1 MVAARVVSPIAASG
15 AESDPAILL
24 QAYIDAGE
32 FAPAINLANAAT
44 EGAPAKH
51 DAILAAVSEAQ
62 AAAGDRRSALQS
74 ASQIS
79 DDRMLTDTLG
89 VVRTKPAKMAGQFG
103 GNQADFDSLIDLI
116 TSTIAAP
123 TWTDVGGQ
131 GSIMPF
137 PNGVYIDPQGVLRSQ
152 IKDDRTATLA
162 MLRNSSLQRL
172 ASSDVRKASALRKV
186 SLVQLERQVALRAA
200 QGLPPTEE
208 MQFLGGLQRIQY
220 VLVYPEQGDLVLAGP
235 AGDWQMDRDGRMVG
249 KESNRPLLSLD
260 DLVVILRH
268 CLLTKDARFGCSIAP
283 TQASLADVQEFVKE
297 SNKTPLKPGQR
308 DVWLRHLREK
318 LGKQD
323 IEVDGIDPRTRAGL
337 VMVEA
342 DYRMKLVGMGLE
354 EGVLGVPSY
363 LSMIRVPPGQPAP
376 PMDVLRWWFTLNYDA
391 VVATAEHDAFEL
403 RGQGVQV
410 LSENEMLTAAGQRV
424 HTGNSDDLNREF
436 AHNFTK
442 HFAELAVKYPIYADL
457 RNLCDMALASTL
469 LRNENIP
476 DKIRWHLLCFGDP
489 QRYQVP
495 LAAAP
500 NSVETVI
507 NHRVVNQ
514 STIIVGVSGGVQI
527 DPNSF
532 VKPSAIKTDD
542 YGRLKAERLGST
554 PKKEMGV
561 QPWWWD

>member
-1 MVAARVVSPIAASG
+1 
-15 AESDPAILL
+15 
-24 QAYIDAGE
+24 
-32 FAPAINLANAAT
+32 
-44 EGAPAKH
+44 
-51 DAILAAVSEAQ
+51 
-62 AAAGDRRSALQS
+62 
-74 ASQIS
+74 
-79 DDRMLTDTLG
+79 
-89 VVRTKPAKMAGQFG
+89 
-103 GNQADFDSLIDLI
+103 
-116 TSTIAAP
+116 
-123 TWTDVGGQ
+123 
-131 GSIMPF
+131 MPF